1 MTDEKD
7 LVQIP
12 YFCHE
17 GEMNRLE
24 RVNRRYFVI
33 ILILILILVG
43 SNVAWMVYES
53 QFETVTTT
61 TETVEIEATDE
72 ANVIGFIGSENE
84 VSYYGNESKDHKND
98 NNNKTAEADKF

>member
-43 SNVAWMVYES
+43 SNVAWMLYES

-61 TETVEIEATDE
+61 TETVEIDATDE

-84 VSYYGNESKDHKND
+84 VSYGNESKDHENNND
-98 NNNKTAEADKF
+98 NKTAETSEF